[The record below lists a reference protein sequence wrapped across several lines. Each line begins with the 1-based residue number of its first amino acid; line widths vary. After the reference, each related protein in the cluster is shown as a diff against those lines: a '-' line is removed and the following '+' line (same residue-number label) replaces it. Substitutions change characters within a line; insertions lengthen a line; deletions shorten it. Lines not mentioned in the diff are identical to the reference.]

1 MMSAAP
7 AFIPAP
13 PFDSLGPFRLYG
25 LMIALGVLASVALAR
40 RRWAARGNDPEQISA
55 IALWAVPAGLIGSR
69 IYHVITDYDR
79 LYCGQPRCERS
90 LIPGAFEIWNGGLG
104 IPGGI
109 IAGVAVGIF
118 VGYRMGVDW
127 RDCVDAAIPG
137 LPLAQAIGR
146 LGNYFNQELFGRPTT
161 VPWALKV
168 EPKGGMPLDGYVP
181 GFETYHPTFAYELI
195 WNLGVVGVLL
205 WIDSKRRL
213 GKGKLLGAYVA
224 LYFLGRLWIEAMR
237 SDTATEVFGIRV
249 NIWTSIVGITIGVV
263 IVLWKGPLRSHA
275 ATAEALAV
283 EPFLPVEAGSVEDGD
298 DPHAADAAAEETESA
313 ASDAGSIDPDEVEPA
328 DPVAEP
334 EEHAEAGDQAGALD
348 DSESPKT

>member
-1 MMSAAP
+1 
-7 AFIPAP
+7 
-13 PFDSLGPFRLYG
+13 
-25 LMIALGVLASVALAR
+25 
-40 RRWAARGNDPEQISA
+40 
-55 IALWAVPAGLIGSR
+55 
-69 IYHVITDYDR
+69 
-79 LYCGQPRCERS
+79 
-90 LIPGAFEIWNGGLG
+90 
-104 IPGGI
+104 
-109 IAGVAVGIF
+109 
-118 VGYRMGVDW
+118 
-127 RDCVDAAIPG
+127 
-137 LPLAQAIGR
+137 
-146 LGNYFNQELFGRPTT
+146 
-161 VPWALKV
+161 
-168 EPKGGMPLDGYVP
+168 MPLDGYVP

-283 EPFLPVEAGSVEDGD
+283 EPFLSVEAGFVEDGD
-298 DPHAADAAAEETESA
+298 DPHAADAAAEETEA
-313 ASDAGSIDPDEVEPA
+313 AAPDAGSIDPDEVEPA
-328 DPVAEP
+328 DPVAGP

>member
-1 MMSAAP
+1 MSLGSL

-13 PFDSLGPFRLYG
+13 PFDTIGPFRLYG

-40 RRWAARGNDPEQISA
+40 RRWAARGNDPEQISS
-55 IALWAVPAGLIGSR
+55 IALWAVPAGLIGAR

-79 LYCGQPRCERS
+79 LYCGTPNCERS
-90 LIPGAFEIWNGGLG
+90 LFPGAFEIWNGGLG

-109 IAGVAVGIF
+109 IVGVAVGVY
-118 VGYRMGVDW
+118 VGYRMGIDW
-127 RDCVDAAIPG
+127 RDCIDAAIPG

-168 EPKGGMPLDGYVP
+168 DPKGGFLDGYVP

-213 GKGKLLGAYVA
+213 GKGKILGLYVA

-237 SDTATEVFGIRV
+237 SDTATKVFGLRV
-249 NIWTSIVGITIGVV
+249 NIWTSIIAIAIGTV
-263 IVLWKGPLRSHA
+263 IVLWKGPLRSKA

-283 EPFLPVEAGSVEDGD
+283 EPFVFDAVAQTVPVGDEPVDTTSDDPEGDGD
-298 DPHAADAAAEETESA
+298 PTVGPEGEN
-313 ASDAGSIDPDEVEPA
+313 G
-328 DPVAEP
+328 P
-334 EEHAEAGDQAGALD
+334 EEADGATLP
-348 DSESPKT
+348 EP

>member
-1 MMSAAP
+1 MNFGSL

-25 LMIALGVLASVALAR
+25 LMIALGVLAAVALAR
-40 RRWAARGNDPEQISA
+40 KRWADRGNDPEQISA
-55 IALWAVPAGLIGSR
+55 IALWAVPAGLIGAR
-69 IYHVITDYDR
+69 LYHVITDYDR
-79 LYCGQPRCERS
+79 LYCGVAKGCERS

-109 IAGVAVGIF
+109 IVGVAVG
-118 VGYRMGVDW
+118 VYAGHRMGVDW

-168 EPKGGMPLDGYVP
+168 EPKDGGFLDGYVP

-195 WNLGVVGVLL
+195 WNLGVVGLLL

-213 GKGKLLGAYVA
+213 GKGKILGAYVA

-237 SDTATEVFGIRV
+237 SDTASKILGVRV
-249 NIWTSIVGITIGVV
+249 NIWTSLVGIVIGTA
-263 IVLWKGPLRSHA
+263 IVLWKGPLRSKE

-283 EPFLPVEAGSVEDGD
+283 EPFVFD
-298 DPHAADAAAEETESA
+298 AADRSTPRST
-313 ASDAGSIDPDEVEPA
+313 G
-328 DPVAEP
+328 PVD
-334 EEHAEAGDQAGALD
+334 EAGDDVDGGDVTTPDAADGGDPEDEAIPPD
-348 DSESPKT
+348 G